1 MTLTICSAGLDSL
14 YVSFPGKLDSE
25 LLGRLEDLRVQAQA
39 DGAPVP
45 LPADGGRPL
54 VVHPNGSGHYR
65 YWLQNSDFQVLVARG
80 GKLPPV
86 YLKVS
91 SAYLHQLG
99 PIAALHDAERV
110 VRDILSGQLGPAQ
123 ASRLDLY
130 VDFQGWIPNELDFR
144 RFVTRARRSVEHF
157 EAVQAYFDGQR
168 FTGYQFG
175 RDQLVARLYDK
186 GREAVASGKAAW
198 MREVWGPRLDPAV
211 PVWRLEFQLRRE
223 AIAAFNVRTADEAI
237 SCRQD
242 FWRYCTGEWLSLR
255 VPTTD
260 RQRDRWPVSSEWADL
275 SRLSIG
281 LQENG
286 LVRRRI
292 REMQEGRLVAGATG
306 YITSL
311 AAVHDVRE
319 VDAALELVEER
330 VVEHLDQRGMTFAQ
344 AVARKQSE
352 SV

>member
-1 MTLTICSAGLDSL
+1 
-14 YVSFPGKLDSE
+14 
-25 LLGRLEDLRVQAQA
+25 
-39 DGAPVP
+39 VP
-45 LPADGGRPL
+45 LPADAPRRL
-54 VVHPNGSGHYR
+54 VVQPNGSGHYR
-65 YWLQNSDFQVLVARG
+65 YWLVSAEFQVLVARG
-80 GKLPPV
+80 GTLPPV
-86 YLKVS
+86 YLKLS
-91 SAYLHQLG
+91 SACLHQFG
-99 PIAALHDAERV
+99 PTAALHDSERE
-110 VRDILSGQLGPAQ
+110 VRDILRGQLGPAQ

-130 VDFQGWIPNELDFR
+130 VDFQGWTPTELDFR
-144 RFVTRARRSVEHF
+144 RFVTRARRSIEHF
-157 EAVQAYFDGQR
+157 DAVQAYFDGQR
-168 FTGYQFG
+168 FTGYHFG

-198 MREVWGPRLDPAV
+198 MREVWGPRLDPAA

-223 AIAAFNVRTADEAI
+223 AITTFNVRTAEEAI

-255 VPTTD
+255 VPTSD
-260 RQRDRWPVSSEWADL
+260 RQRDRWPVSREWLEL
-275 SRLSIG
+275 SRVTIG
-281 LQENG
+281 RQENG